1 MKDFLKLERVG
12 RGRAGCAAALL
23 LAACTSYHPLGDGR
37 PWTTAAAFDGPVYH
51 VRRGDTLSVIA
62 RRAGVHWQ
70 TLAMANGL
78 STPYTIYPGQPLR
91 IPGTREPAPYAQPA
105 VTLIAATPEP
115 AAPAPIAVEEMAA
128 DGAGSVAMAEA
139 PPAEPAE
146 PAEALPADGIYRVRA
161 GDHLLAIAR
170 RFHVPMPQIAALNQL
185 EAPYALRIG
194 QELQLPV
201 AVAGT
206 PTPSAKPVAHIA
218 APALSGDGFIW
229 PVQGKIIA
237 RFGQSKEGLRRDG
250 INIAARRGAPVRAA
264 EDGVV
269 VYADEGI
276 RGYGRMILLRHSDDY
291 VTTYAHNATLL
302 VSVGDVVRRGQII
315 ARVGDTGSVQ
325 GDQLHFEIRKGLT
338 PLDPEDLLVHE
349 ATEVASSG

>member
-1 MKDFLKLERVG
+1 M
-12 RGRAGCAAALL
+12 AGA
-23 LAACTSYHPLGDGR
+23 
-37 PWTTAAAFDGPVYH
+37 
-51 VRRGDTLSVIA
+51 
-62 RRAGVHWQ
+62 
-70 TLAMANGL
+70 
-78 STPYTIYPGQPLR
+78 
-91 IPGTREPAPYAQPA
+91 
-105 VTLIAATPEP
+105 
-115 AAPAPIAVEEMAA
+115 
-128 DGAGSVAMAEA
+128 
-139 PPAEPAE
+139 
-146 PAEALPADGIYRVRA
+146 
-161 GDHLLAIAR
+161 
-170 RFHVPMPQIAALNQL
+170 
-185 EAPYALRIG
+185 
-194 QELQLPV
+194 
-201 AVAGT
+201 

-218 APALSGDGFIW
+218 APALSGDGFMW
-229 PVQGKIIA
+229 PVQGKVIA
-237 RFGQSKEGLRRDG
+237 RFGQSKQGLRRDG

-302 VSVGDVVRRGQII
+302 VRVGDVVRRGQII

>member
-1 MKDFLKLERVG
+1 MKDFLKLKRV
-12 RGRAGCAAALL
+12 RWGRAGAAAGVLL
-23 LAACTSYHPLGDGR
+23 VAACTSYHPTGNAGR
-37 PWTTAAAFDGPVYH
+37 WTAGATIDGPAYY
-51 VRRGDTLSVIA
+51 VRHGDTVSSIA
-62 RRAGVHWQ
+62 ERAGVDWRL
-70 TLAMANGL
+70 LALANGL
-78 STPYTIYPGQPLR
+78 DTPYTIYPGQTLR
-91 IPGTREPAPYAQPA
+91 LPGGAEGAPPA
-105 VTLIAATPEP
+105 VTFVAAHTPAP
-115 AAPAPIAVEEMAA
+115 AAPAPTPTGIAVSEMP
-128 DGAGSVAMAEA
+128 VAA
-139 PPAEPAE
+139 PPAQQPA
-146 PAEALPADGIYRVRA
+146 PAVAQPEALPSDGVYRVRA
-161 GDHLLAIAR
+161 GDHLLSIAR
-170 RFHVPMPQIAALNQL
+170 RFGVPMQQIAALNRL
-185 EAPYALRIG
+185 SAPYALRIG

-201 AVAGT
+201 AMAGT

-218 APALSGDGFIW
+218 APALSGDGFMW
-229 PVQGKIIA
+229 PLQGKVVG
-237 RFGQSKEGLRRDG
+237 RFGQSDDGLRRDG
-250 INIAARRGAPVRAA
+250 INIAARRGTPVRAA

-349 ATEVASSG
+349 TTEVASSG